1 MSETSPSRRLLI
13 LSCSMT
19 KHDGPQYMPAR
30 DRYDGPLWRTLR
42 HVDPDEQKAQV
53 AFLSAEYGFREARTT
68 IENYDR
74 RMTPEI
80 AAAMKAGG
88 LGTRWPRPK
97 TQRRAMPSGKH
108 PGMHIASMTERGR
121 KPFVEV
127 CLVGGALYLD
137 VMQHFV
143 DLFQEDGFV
152 TGSAPVTEICAPI
165 GIMRQQMRI
174 WLNGSS
180 RDAVGDAGAGAGA
193 GGRR

>member
-19 KHDGPQYMPAR
+19 KLDGPQYMPAR

-42 HVDPDEQKAQV
+42 HVDPDEQKARV
-53 AFLSAEYGFREARTT
+53 AFLSAEYGFRDARTT

-88 LGTRWPRPK
+88 LGTRWPPPK
-97 TQRRAMPSGKH
+97 TQRRVMPSGEH
-108 PGMHIASMTERGR
+108 PGMHIASMTEHGR
-121 KPFVEV
+121 KPFLEV

-143 DLFQEDGFV
+143 ELFQEGGFV
-152 TGSAPVTEICAPI
+152 TGSARVTEICAPI
-165 GIMRQQMRI
+165 GIMRQQMAI
-174 WLNGSS
+174 LLSS
-180 RDAVGDAGAGAGA
+180 YSRSNVDGDAGAGGW
-193 GGRR
+193 R

>member
-1 MSETSPSRRLLI
+1 MTYTSPSRRLLI

-165 GIMRQQMRI
+165 GIMRRQMAI
-174 WLNGSS
+174 WLNSCS
-180 RDAVGDAGAGAGA
+180 RDASGDAGA

>member
-1 MSETSPSRRLLI
+1 MTYTSPSRRLLI

-53 AFLSAEYGFREARTT
+53 AFLSAEYGFRDARTT

-88 LGTRWPRPK
+88 LGTRWPPPK
-97 TQRRAMPSGKH
+97 TQRRVMPSGEH
-108 PGMHIASMTERGR
+108 PGMHIASMTEHGR
-121 KPFVEV
+121 KPFLEV

-143 DLFQEDGFV
+143 ELFQEDGFV

>member
-1 MSETSPSRRLLI
+1 MSNPSSYRRLLI

-19 KHDGPQYMPAR
+19 KRDGPQYMPAR

-42 HVDPDEQKAQV
+42 HVDPDEQKARV
-53 AFLSAEYGFREARTT
+53 AFVSAEYGFREARTT

-88 LGTRWPRPK
+88 LGARWPPPKNQRPV
-97 TQRRAMPSGKH
+97 MPSGEH
-108 PGMHIASMTERGR
+108 PGMHIASMTEHGR
-121 KPFVEV
+121 KPFVDV

-152 TGSAPVTEICAPI
+152 TGSAGITEICGPI
-165 GIMRQQMRI
+165 GIMRRQMAI
-174 WLNGSS
+174 WLNSCS
-180 RDAVGDAGAGAGA
+180 RDASGDAGA

>member
-1 MSETSPSRRLLI
+1 MSDTTPSRRLLI

-19 KHDGPQYMPAR
+19 KRDGPQYMPAR
-30 DRYDGPLWRTLR
+30 ERYDGPIWRTLR
-42 HVDPDEQKAQV
+42 RVDPEEQKARV
-53 AFLSAEYGFREARTT
+53 GFLSAEYGFREARTT

-97 TQRRAMPSGKH
+97 TQRRAMPSGEH
-108 PGMHIASMTERGR
+108 PGMHIASMTAHGR
-121 KPFVEV
+121 KPFVDV

-137 VMQHFV
+137 VMRHFV

-152 TGSAPVTEICAPI
+152 TGSATVTEICAPI
-165 GIMRQQMRI
+165 GIMRQQMTI
-174 WLNGSS
+174 WMN
-180 RDAVGDAGAGAGA
+180 RTMQDANCDAAA

>member
-1 MSETSPSRRLLI
+1 MSDTSPSRRLLV

-19 KHDGPQYMPAR
+19 KRDGPQYMSAR

-42 HVDPDEQKAQV
+42 HVDPDEQKARV

-88 LGTRWPRPK
+88 LGTRWPLPK
-97 TQRRAMPSGKH
+97 TQWRAMPPGEH
-108 PGMHIASMTERGR
+108 PGMHIASMTEHGR

-152 TGSAPVTEICAPI
+152 TASAPVTEICAPI
-165 GIMRQQMRI
+165 GIMRQQMTM
-174 WLNGSS
+174 WLNSSS
-180 RDAVGDAGAGAGA
+180 RDAVGDAGAGGW
-193 GGRR
+193 R

>member
-1 MSETSPSRRLLI
+1 MTYTSPSRRLLI

-53 AFLSAEYGFREARTT
+53 AFLSAEYGFRDARTT

>member
-1 MSETSPSRRLLI
+1 
-13 LSCSMT
+13 
-19 KHDGPQYMPAR
+19 
-30 DRYDGPLWRTLR
+30 
-42 HVDPDEQKAQV
+42 
-53 AFLSAEYGFREARTT
+53 
-68 IENYDR
+68 
-74 RMTPEI
+74 
-80 AAAMKAGG
+80 MKAGG

>member
-1 MSETSPSRRLLI
+1 MTYTSPSRRLLI

-108 PGMHIASMTERGR
+108 PGMHIASMTEHGR
-121 KPFVEV
+121 KSFVEV

>member
-1 MSETSPSRRLLI
+1 MTNPSPYRRLVI

-19 KHDGPQYMPAR
+19 KRDGPQYMPAR

-42 HVDPDEQKAQV
+42 HVDPDEQKARV
-53 AFLSAEYGFREARTT
+53 AFVSAEYGFREARTT

-80 AAAMKAGG
+80 AATMKAGG
-88 LGTRWPRPK
+88 LGTRWPPPK
-97 TQRRAMPSGKH
+97 TQRRVMPSGEH
-108 PGMHIASMTERGR
+108 PGMHIASMTEHGR
-121 KPFVEV
+121 KPFVDV

-137 VMQHFV
+137 VMRHIV

-152 TGSAPVTEICAPI
+152 TGSAAITEICAPI
-165 GIMRQQMRI
+165 GIMRQQMTI
-174 WLNGSS
+174 WLN
-180 RDAVGDAGAGAGA
+180 RPMWDASGDAGA

>member
-1 MSETSPSRRLLI
+1 MTYTSPSRRLLI

-108 PGMHIASMTERGR
+108 PGMHIASMTEHGR
-121 KPFVEV
+121 KPFLEV

-137 VMQHFV
+137 VMRHFI